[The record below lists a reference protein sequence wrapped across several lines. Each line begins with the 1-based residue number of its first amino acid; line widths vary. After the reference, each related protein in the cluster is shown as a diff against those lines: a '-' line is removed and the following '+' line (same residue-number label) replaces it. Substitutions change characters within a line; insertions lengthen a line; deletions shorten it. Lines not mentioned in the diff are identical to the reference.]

1 MVSES
6 CGQLQR
12 SNTKTDEVWLVIWLG
27 QEGRT
32 LGLWTECRADWLRC
46 SGVSTVVPGQLLA
59 LAQDYRS
66 LWLVTLH
73 NIPHLNEQRSKWC
86 CVVIESFQEI
96 GNLLYLLLSP
106 CFYELSLSYTTLYTP
121 CARVYT
127 GNPKPESRK
136 QKEQQTLVVGCL
148 ACRVSEGQDSTV
160 LAIQCICGAVA
171 TEQTCMWI
179 MMKSK
184 QKA

>member
-1 MVSES
+1 MVGTG
-6 CGQLQR
+6 C
-12 SNTKTDEVWLVIWLG
+12 I
-27 QEGRT
+27 EGRT

-73 NIPHLNEQRSKWC
+73 NIPHLDEQRSKWC

-148 ACRVSEGQDSTV
+148 SCRVSEGQDSTV